1 MRKGVCAS
9 GNDPW
14 ATEVE
19 INNKIVKFPTEI
31 RNYVIYDDKVIISL
45 SWNYLKEECAQENPG
60 RNIWCYKDDGT
71 LLWKIEESPHWLE
84 WLERQSPEE
93 KQKIFARGN
102 HHQYYDYMLYHLD
115 TIYVFVGRGSTY
127 RLDPETGKVSHYVRD
142 NGTLMSE
149 LLFEKDGLHKIFNRN
164 AIFMKVYKGNKNL
177 LQDNFAISKYDI
189 KGLTA
194 EQIKQKFALEYTPT
208 HYIELTASNLTK
220 SIKDVDT
227 RCRDF
232 IAKEALP
239 KFGEKG
245 GGTLFFYGFKTK
257 HEIKSHE
264 EIWGRI
270 KRYFK
275 IKQKIPKKGMK
286 WENY

>member
-1 MRKGVCAS
+1 MRKSEHRS
-9 GNDPW
+9 GDHPQQFIK
-14 ATEVE
+14 EVE
-19 INNKIVKFPTEI
+19 INGKIVKAPTETN
-31 RNYVIYDDKVIISL
+31 NYCIFDDKVIFLLYGPDI
-45 SWNYLKEECAQENPG
+45 NE

-93 KQKIFARGN
+93 KQKIFAESYK
-102 HHQYYDYMLYHLD
+102 QYYNYILYHEDLD

-127 RLDPETGKVSHYVRD
+127 RLDPETGKVSHYVHD

-149 LLFEKDGLHKIFNRN
+149 LLFDKDGLHKIFNRN
-164 AIFMKVYKGNKNL
+164 AIFMKVYKGDKNL

-232 IAKEALP
+232 IAKEVFP

-264 EIWGRI
+264 EIWSRI

-275 IKQKIPKKGMK
+275 IKRKIPEGGIK
-286 WENY
+286 